1 MRRTIPHG
9 QHTITEADENR
20 IKSYSYNLVSN
31 QTIFVFLMSLKKLPV
46 LLFIS
51 LLVTAPLWGAAL
63 PVTDFGAKG
72 DGKTLNTRAI
82 QQAIDQ
88 CTKTG
93 GTVLVPAG
101 TFLTGTLYLKS
112 NVELRLEKGAVLL
125 GSSQPSDY
133 PDNYSTYP
141 SLHTYDRNNNF
152 KPQPI
157 RALLFAENA
166 ENISLTG
173 EGTVDGNGKSES
185 FQRGN
190 DAGGRPQMVYFLNC
204 RGVTVK
210 DVTLTNPPVH
220 VQFYAGCDGVV
231 IRGIKVYG
239 HSNWNNDALDIDSRN
254 VTVSDCLFD
263 TDDDALCFKTDG
275 ERPCENVTVTNCVLA
290 SNCNAIKMGTSGL
303 AGYKN
308 ITITNCVIRKAS
320 EENFRHWRP
329 LNPTITADTTALAGI
344 ALEMVDGGVMDQ
356 ITLSNITMTGVQ
368 TPIFIKLG
376 NRGLHLP
383 NRPVPKPGILRNIL
397 ISNIVATSESLL
409 CNSVT
414 GMPGSYVENV
424 VIKDVILNSPGGGTQ
439 EQAERTVPENE
450 KDYPENRMFGPTLP
464 AFGFYVRH
472 VKGISLQNIQVHL
485 RRPDARPVLVLDD
498 VQTASVLNLASD
510 APLPGSPFIRA
521 VQSRNVL
528 VQGFNGG
535 HAAGPADRTAPRR
548 NSGWKT
554 LPWI

>member
-1 MRRTIPHG
+1 M
-9 QHTITEADENR
+9 
-20 IKSYSYNLVSN
+20 Y
-31 QTIFVFLMSLKKLPV
+31 VFL
-46 LLFIS
+46 
-51 LLVTAPLWGAAL
+51 LLVTAPLQGKDL
-63 PVTDFGAKG
+63 PVTDFGAIG
-72 DGKTLNTRAI
+72 DGKTLTTRAI

-93 GTVLVPAG
+93 GTVLIPTG

-125 GSSQPSDY
+125 GSSQPADY
-133 PDNYSTYP
+133 PDNYSTFP
-141 SLHTYDRNNNF
+141 SLHTYDRNNNYQP
-152 KPQPI
+152 KPI
-157 RALLFAENA
+157 RSLLFAENA

-173 EGTVDGNGKSES
+173 EGTIDGNGKSES

-190 DAGGRPQMVYFLNC
+190 DAGGRPQMVYILNC
-204 RGVTVK
+204 RRVTVK
-210 DVTLTNPPVH
+210 DITLTNPPVH
-220 VQFYAGCDGVV
+220 VQFYAGCDGV
-231 IRGIKVYG
+231 IIQSIKVYG
-239 HSNWNNDALDIDSRN
+239 HSNWNNDAIDIDSRN
-254 VTVSDCLFD
+254 VTVSDCIFD

-329 LNPTITADTTALAGI
+329 LNPTITSDTTALAGI

-356 ITLSNITMTGVQ
+356 ITISNITMTGVQ

-383 NRPVPKPGILRNIL
+383 NRPVPGPGILRNIL

-409 CNSVT
+409 CNSIT

-424 VIKDVILNSPGGGTQ
+424 VIKDIILNSPGGGTQ
-439 EQAERTVPENE
+439 EQASRVIPENE

-464 AFGFYVRH
+464 ASGFYVRH
-472 VKGISLQNIQVHL
+472 VKSISLQNIQQHL
-485 RRPDARPVLVLDD
+485 HHPDARPAIVLDD
-498 VQTASVLNLASD
+498 VQTASVLNFVSD

-521 VQSRNVL
+521 VQCRNVL
-528 VQGFNGG
+528 VQGFHGG
-535 HAAGPADRTAPRR
+535 HAAGPFMQVAGDKSALISLMNNDFRSVKQVVVQSREVAREAV
-548 NSGWKT
+548 KT
-554 LPWI
+554 QNNIVK